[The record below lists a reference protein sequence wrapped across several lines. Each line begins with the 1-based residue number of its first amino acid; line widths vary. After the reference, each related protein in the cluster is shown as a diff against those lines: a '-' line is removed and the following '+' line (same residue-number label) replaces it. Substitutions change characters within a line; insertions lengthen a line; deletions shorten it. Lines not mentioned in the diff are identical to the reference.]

1 MQRLRRDA
9 LEIHSE
15 AKHLSNHL
23 QESRLG
29 TVVCTDST
37 PNVME
42 FAFVVEG
49 ESSEI
54 LVRRGEFVSV
64 TTDNGVVIARVQD
77 LTRTNRYYQHA
88 EAVREY
94 QSRGESLRSILPTD
108 RWQYT
113 VAQARVLGCWNDN
126 KTIRP
131 SFSVSPG
138 ASVMR
143 PDEETLA
150 AFLGLDTRDGLRLGR
165 LSHHELDFT
174 PSIDRLLSKH
184 LAVLAMS
191 GAGKSYFISILL
203 EEMLTRTKEQGR
215 VAVVVLDVHGEY
227 SYLKDLTTDS
237 LGSTGT
243 RMEVEHIR
251 SSYFQIPV
259 PSLSAETLGSFVS
272 DMSGIQVRDLRRV
285 ISETRKKEAGRYTLS
300 DLAEIVKGDDSIS
313 RNTRDA
319 IVGWLTNLDETG
331 LFGVEA
337 APDLNRIVSPGR
349 LTLIDLSDFISL
361 KKKQI
366 VVSYLA
372 GELLYLRRQQRI
384 PPFLFVVEEAHQ
396 FCPESR
402 HELALPRAQ
411 IETIAREGRKFFAL
425 LCLVSQRPVKLST
438 TVLSQCN
445 NQAIFRCTNPYD
457 LEHIGK
463 TSEGIDRSSL
473 DSITTLEVGE
483 ALFVGECVSVPTFV
497 KIRRRRFEPR
507 GVITSLSEAIRKAD
521 RISSQP

>member
-1 MQRLRRDA
+1 MKRDV
-9 LEIHSE
+9 LEIHLE
-15 AKHLSNHL
+15 AKLL
-23 QESRLG
+23 PTYTPESRLG
-29 TVVCTDST
+29 TVVCTEST
-37 PNVME
+37 PNVVE
-42 FAFVVEG
+42 FEFVVEG
-49 ESSEI
+49 APNDI

-64 TTDNGVVIARVQD
+64 ATDDGTIIARVQN
-77 LTRTNRYYQHA
+77 LIRTNRYYQHA

-94 QSRGESLRSILPTD
+94 QSRGEPLRSILPTD

-113 VAQARVLGCWNDN
+113 IAQARVLGCWIENRAA
-126 KTIRP
+126 RP

-143 PDEETLA
+143 PDDEMLA
-150 AFLGLDTRDGLRLGR
+150 SFLNLDPKNGLRLGT
-165 LSHHELDFT
+165 LSHHELAFC

-203 EEMLTRTKEQGR
+203 EEMLARTREQGR
-215 VAVVVLDVHGEY
+215 LAVVVLDVHGEY
-227 SYLKDLTTDS
+227 TYLKDLPAES
-237 LGSTGT
+237 LGLRGS
-243 RMEVEHIR
+243 RIEVEHVR
-251 SSYFQIPV
+251 SSHFQIPV
-259 PSLSAETLGSFVS
+259 PSLSAETLSSFVS

-285 ISETRKKEAGRYTLS
+285 ISETRKKEKGAYNLS
-300 DLAEIVKGDDSIS
+300 DLAEIVKADESINK
-313 RNTRDA
+313 NTRDA
-319 IVGWLTNLDETG
+319 IVGWLVNLDETG

-337 APDLNRIVSPGR
+337 VPDMKSIVSPGK

-366 VVSYLA
+366 ITSYLA
-372 GELLYLRRQQRI
+372 SELLYLRRQEKI

-402 HELALPRAQ
+402 HELSLPKAQ
-411 IETIAREGRKFFAL
+411 IETIAREGRKFYAL
-425 LCLVSQRPVKLST
+425 LCLISQRPVKLST
-438 TVLSQCN
+438 TVLSQCS

-483 ALFVGECVSVPTFV
+483 ALFVGECVSFPTFV
-497 KIRRRRFEPR
+497 KIRHRLFEPK
-507 GVITSLSEAIRKAD
+507 GAVTGLSEAIRKTD